1 MCWRAWPGP
10 WQDVDTVW
18 GLAMIVVVMGVSGSG
33 KTTIG
38 KHLAERMRWVFAD
51 ADDHFPKA
59 CKAKMAAGIALTD
72 EDREPWLRLLNRLLR
87 RWDKGNIDGVL
98 ACSALKERY
107 HDMLKSGIAT
117 SLQFVLLDGA
127 KELIA
132 KRLAERQHEYMN
144 PVLLES
150 QLATLEDPDG
160 AFRIVNDRPPDEVV
174 ERIVAKLGR
183 PNKIAEERGSNSM
196 GHSLFDLTGKTAV
209 VIGGTSGI
217 GLAMAVGLAEAGADV
232 AASSRRQE
240 QVDEAAALI
249 ESRGR
254 KSLRLTSDVGD
265 RATLEKLLD
274 QTVKAWGKV
283 DILINCAGK
292 IKRAPTVDFPE
303 DVWDDIMDT
312 NVNGTLRACQI
323 FGRHML
329 ANGYGRIINIASLN
343 TFVSLKEVTAYAC
356 SKAAVG
362 ALTKSLAV
370 EWSSQGVT
378 VNAIAPGVFRT
389 ALNAEL
395 LDKSERGK
403 ELRMR
408 TPMGRFGKTE
418 ELVGSAVFLAS
429 DASAFVTGEILVVD
443 GGFLASGVNQ

>member
-1 MCWRAWPGP
+1 
-10 WQDVDTVW
+10 
-18 GLAMIVVVMGVSGSG
+18 MIVVLMGVSGSG

-38 KHLAERMRWVFAD
+38 ICLAERVGWTFAD
-51 ADDHFPKA
+51 ADDYFPRLMKQ
-59 CKAKMAAGIALTD
+59 KMAAGHPLTD
-72 EDREPWLRLLNRLLR
+72 EDRWPWLRLLNRLLR
-87 RWDKGNIDGVL
+87 KWDREHIDGVL
-98 ACSALKERY
+98 ACSALKETY
-107 HDMLKSGIAT
+107 HDVLKSGIAAPIE
-117 SLQFVLLDGA
+117 FIFLDGS

-132 KRLAERQHEYMN
+132 KRLAERHHEYMN
-144 PVLLES
+144 PKLLDS
-150 QLATLEDPDG
+150 QLATLDTHDD
-160 AFRIVNDRPPDEVV
+160 AFRIVNDRPPD
-174 ERIVAKLGR
+174 RIVDRILAHLGPAYLR
-183 PNKIAEERGSNSM
+183 LSNRTAQQTAAQRGSNPM
-196 GHSLFDLTGKTAV
+196 GHPLFDLTGKTAV
-209 VIGGTSGI
+209 VVGGTSGI

-232 AASSRRQE
+232 VASSRRKE
-240 QVDEAAALI
+240 QVDEAATLI

-254 KSLRLTSDVGD
+254 KALRLTSDVGD
-265 RATLEKLLD
+265 RATLQALLD
-274 QTVKAWGKV
+274 ETVKAWGKV

-303 DVWDDIMDT
+303 DVWNDIMDT
-312 NVNGTLRACQI
+312 NVTGTLRACQI

-418 ELVGSAVFLAS
+418 ELVGSAIFLAS